1 MSTQTLKAALTVA
14 ARSVDT
20 ADCREL
26 LAMLGLL
33 DTATAPKQRSRKR
46 RGRPTK
52 DYGHGHPLTYAKG
65 CRCAKCRAANAARWR
80 ARLASATADPA
91 RADRAGHGRPY
102 TYKNHGCRCPAC
114 TAANSEK
121 CREYRERRR
130 AKAGDAR

>member
-1 MSTQTLKAALTVA
+1 MSAETRQAALAVA
-14 ARSVDT
+14 AHSVDA

-33 DTATAPKQRSRKR
+33 DSATAPKQRRRKR

-52 DYGHGHPLTYAKG
+52 DYGHGHHLTYAKG
-65 CRCAKCRAANAARWR
+65 CRCAKCRAANAARSR

-114 TAANSEK
+114 TAANSAK
-121 CREYRERRR
+121 CRAYRERRR
-130 AKAGDAR
+130 AKGVDAR